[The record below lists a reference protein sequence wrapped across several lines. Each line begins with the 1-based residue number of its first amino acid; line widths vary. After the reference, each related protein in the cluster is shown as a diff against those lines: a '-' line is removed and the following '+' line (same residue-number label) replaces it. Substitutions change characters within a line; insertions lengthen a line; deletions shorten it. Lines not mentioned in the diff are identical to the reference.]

1 MRSYPKNIFF
11 TCCIVFVFACKEKLN
26 EVDYVSNQCTAQAP
40 FLTKIISNING
51 IAFST
56 SENREKGLWLINATV
71 SPDAANRKIYQDTSW
86 KMAGWLGPL
95 LTDKKGNI
103 WCAPVP
109 VINVLDNKPE
119 DQNKLYRVDATTG
132 KMELFIELPKEKSTI
147 ENPYGILGL
156 AYNCEANVLY
166 VSSVAGS
173 TRNQQNGKI
182 YCIDVVNKT
191 IQSTLN
197 CGDAFGIGVSFKDG
211 FRKLYF
217 GSARNSNIYSIG
229 LKENGSFLGES
240 IEAFSIDGLGPRG
253 DDKAKKIREDKNGNL
268 TISGYE
274 FNFNLTAPT
283 EKQETLYN
291 FSFDSNNEKWVYK
304 F

>member
-1 MRSYPKNIFF
+1 MKLLFLVILFSTFF
-11 TCCIVFVFACKEKLN
+11 YACQQKLEEVVFTSNTCQGFPSFVKSKFPG
-26 EVDYVSNQCTAQAP
+26 YT
-40 FLTKIISNING
+40 G

-56 SENREKGLWLINATV
+56 SEPKKMGLWLVYPAKKETD
-71 SPDAANRKIYQDTSW
+71 STRRLYQDVSW

-95 LTDKKGNI
+95 LTDRNGNI

-119 DQNKLYRVDATTG
+119 DQNNLYKVDPITG
-132 KMELFIELPKEKSTI
+132 KMELFLKLPFSTLSN

-173 TRNQQNGKI
+173 TRKVQKGKI
-182 YCIDVVNKT
+182 YCIDIEHKK
-191 IQSTLN
+191 IQSILD
-197 CGDAFGIGVSFKDG
+197 CGDAFGLGVSYKDG
-211 FRKLYF
+211 YRKLYF
-217 GSARNSNIYSIG
+217 GSARNTSIYAIG
-229 LKENGSFLGES
+229 LNEKGNFVGTPTL
-240 IEAFSIDGLGPRG
+240 AFSLDGLGARG

-268 TISGYE
+268 IVSGLE

-283 EKQETLYN
+283 EKQEGFYN